1 MLEVTSKLKFRTIQ
15 GHRPGIWIW
24 FARLH
29 LGEVCESG
37 LEYVLHIGRVDGV
50 SVGAIGHR
58 DFEGFESFLEIR
70 KDPVMHHVKFRND
83 SSVAPRS
90 DHSLGSIRC
99 HCCRLYIHIHI
110 HMTMLLTK
118 TTTNAPFMGVSI
130 ISFTAVLI
138 AVIHQEFCDMEQS

>member
-1 MLEVTSKLKFRTIQ
+1 MWGGRGLFNQ
-15 GHRPGIWIW
+15 Y
-24 FARLH
+24 
-29 LGEVCESG
+29 LGEFCEIG
-37 LEYVLHIGRVDGV
+37 LQNVLHIRRVDSE
-50 SVGAIGHR
+50 SVGAIQHGVI
-58 DFEGFESFLEIR
+58 DGAFLEIR